1 MPTVADILAAVD
13 RLAPFRQAEEWDNVG
28 LILGDADRRAR
39 RVLVAL
45 DASDAVC
52 QEAERLRADCLVV
65 HHPLIFHGVKRLTG
79 DTRTGRVAL
88 RLLAGRRAL
97 IVAHTNLDG
106 ATGGLCDLL
115 GRLVGLEDLEPLQHP
130 PPPSTGPY
138 GQGRCKIVVFVPA
151 GDPSAGSGGAL
162 EAVRAAAFAA
172 GAGHIGLYTECSFA
186 SEGEGTFLPGER
198 ARPAVGKRG
207 RRSAVR
213 EARLE
218 VLVDEARLA
227 RVLAAVARAH
237 PYEEPA
243 IDVYPLKAVVPGA
256 GIGRV
261 GRLRRPTSAGCF
273 AETVKRA
280 LRRQAVG
287 FAGDPRQRLH
297 RVALCTGSGGGVLAA
312 VRAARADAYLTGE
325 LAMHEV
331 QELEAFGIATVLGGH
346 YETERIP
353 LNAWAPRLAR
363 SLKGIDVRLSRAE
376 RGVPRIR

>member
-13 RLAPFRQAEEWDNVG
+13 RLAPTRQAEEWDNVG
-28 LILGDADRRAR
+28 LVLGDADRAVR

-52 QEAERLRADCLVV
+52 QEAERLRAECLVV
-65 HHPLIFHGVKRLTG
+65 HHPLIFHGIKRLTG

-106 ATGGLCDLL
+106 AAGGLCDLL
-115 GRLVGLEDLEPLQHP
+115 GRRVGLEDLEPLQHP
-130 PPPSTGPY
+130 PP
-138 GQGRCKIVVFVPA
+138 QGRCKIVVFVPSC
-151 GDPSAGSGGAL
+151 DL

-198 ARPAVGKRG
+198 ARPAIGARG
-207 RRSAVR
+207 RRNAVR
-213 EARLE
+213 EQRLE
-218 VLVDEARLA
+218 VLVDEGKLA

-237 PYEEPA
+237 SYEEPA
-243 IDVYPLKAVVPGA
+243 IDVYHLRVVAPGA

-261 GRLRRPTSAGCF
+261 GRLARPMTLAKF
-273 AETVKRA
+273 AEAVKKVLQRK
-280 LRRQAVG
+280 AVG
-287 FAGDPRQRLH
+287 LAGDLRQRIG
-297 RVALCTGSGGGVLAA
+297 RVALCTGAGGGVLAA

-331 QELEAFGIATVLGGH
+331 QELEAFGVAVVLGGH
-346 YETERIP
+346 YETERVP
-353 LNAWAPRLAR
+353 LEAWAPRLAR
-363 SLKGIDVRLSRAE
+363 ALPGVDVRLSRAE
-376 RGVPRIR
+376 RGVPRIG

>member
-1 MPTVADILAAVD
+1 MPTVADVLAAVD
-13 RLAPFRQAEEWDNVG
+13 RLAPLRQAEEWDNVG

-45 DASDAVC
+45 DASDATC
-52 QEAERLRADCLVV
+52 AEAERLRADCLVV
-65 HHPLIFHGVKRLTG
+65 HHPLIFHSVKRLTG

-115 GRLVGLEDLEPLQHP
+115 GRRVGLEDLEPLQHP

-138 GQGRCKIVVFVPA
+138 GQGRCKIVVFVPS
-151 GDPSAGSGGAL
+151 GDL

-207 RRSAVR
+207 RRNALR
-213 EARLE
+213 EHRLE
-218 VLVDEARLA
+218 VLVDEARLGK
-227 RVLAAVARAH
+227 VLAAVARAH

-243 IDVYPLKAVVPGA
+243 IDVYPMRAVAPGA

-261 GRLRRPTSAGCF
+261 GRLRRPTSAGRF

-280 LRRQAVG
+280 LRRKAVG
-287 FAGDPRQRLH
+287 FAGDPRQRVR
-297 RVALCTGSGGGVLAA
+297 RVALCTGAGGGVLAA

-331 QELEAFGIATVLGGH
+331 QELEAFGIASILGGH
-346 YETERIP
+346 YETERVP

-376 RGVPRIR
+376 RGVPGIR

>member
-1 MPTVADILAAVD
+1 MPTVADVLAAVD
-13 RLAPFRQAEEWDNVG
+13 RLAPLRQAEEWDNVG
-28 LILGDADRRAR
+28 LILGDADRPAR

-106 ATGGLCDLL
+106 AAGGLCDLL
-115 GRLVGLEDLEPLQHP
+115 GRLVGLEDLEPLAP
-130 PPPSTGPY
+130 PPP
-138 GQGRCKIVVFVPA
+138 QGRCKIVVFVPA

-207 RRSAVR
+207 RRNALR
-213 EARLE
+213 EHRLE
-218 VLVDEARLA
+218 VLVDEARLGK
-227 RVLAAVARAH
+227 VLAAVARAH

-243 IDVYPLKAVVPGA
+243 IDVYPMRAVAPGA

-261 GRLRRPTSAGCF
+261 GRLRRPTSAGRF

-280 LRRQAVG
+280 LERKAVG
-287 FAGDPRQRLH
+287 FAGDPRQRLR

-312 VRAARADAYLTGE
+312 VRASRADAYLTGE

-331 QELEAFGIATVLGGH
+331 QELEAFGIAVVLGGH
-346 YETERIP
+346 YETERIA
-353 LNAWAPRLAR
+353 LDAWAPRLAR
-363 SLKGIDVRLSRAE
+363 ALPGVDVGLSRAE
-376 RGVPRIR
+376 RGVPRIG

>member
-1 MPTVADILAAVD
+1 MPTVADVLAAVD
-13 RLAPFRQAEEWDNVG
+13 RLAPLRQAEEWDNVG
-28 LILGDADRRAR
+28 LILGDADRRAQ

-45 DASDAVC
+45 DASDATC
-52 QEAERLRADCLVV
+52 AEAERLRAECLVV
-65 HHPLIFHGVKRLTG
+65 HHPLIFHSVKRLTG

-130 PPPSTGPY
+130 PPQTRY
-138 GQGRCKIVVFVPA
+138 KVVVFVPP
-151 GDPSAGSGGAL
+151 GDL

-218 VLVDEARLA
+218 VLADEVRLA

-243 IDVYPLKAVVPGA
+243 IDVYPLKAVAPGA

-261 GRLRRPTSAGCF
+261 GRLRRPTSAGRF

-280 LRRQAVG
+280 LARQAVG
-287 FAGDPRQRLH
+287 FAGDPRQRLR
-297 RVALCTGSGGGVLAA
+297 RVALCTGSGGGMLAA
-312 VRAARADAYLTGE
+312 VRASRADAYLTGE

-346 YETERIP
+346 YETERVP

-363 SLKGIDVRLSRAE
+363 SLKGIHLRLSRAE
-376 RGVPRIR
+376 RGVPGIR

>member
-13 RLAPFRQAEEWDNVG
+13 RLAPLRQAQEWDNVG
-28 LILGDADRRAR
+28 LILGDAEGPAR

-45 DASDAVC
+45 DASDATC
-52 QEAERLRADCLVV
+52 AEAERLRADCLVV
-65 HHPLIFHGVKRLTG
+65 HHPLIFHSVKRLTG

-130 PPPSTGPY
+130 PPQTRY
-138 GQGRCKIVVFVPA
+138 KVVVFVPP
-151 GDPSAGSGGAL
+151 GDL

-186 SEGEGTFLPGER
+186 SKGEGTFLPGER
-198 ARPAVGKRG
+198 ARPAVGRRG
-207 RRSAVR
+207 RRNALR
-213 EARLE
+213 EHRLE
-218 VLVDEARLA
+218 VLVDEARLGK
-227 RVLAAVARAH
+227 VLAAVARAH

-243 IDVYPLKAVVPGA
+243 IDVYPMRAVAPGA
-256 GIGRV
+256 GIGRL
-261 GRLRRPTSAGCF
+261 GRLRRPTSAGRF

-280 LRRQAVG
+280 LKRKAVG
-287 FAGDPRQRLH
+287 FAGDLRQRLQ
-297 RVALCTGSGGGVLAA
+297 RVALCTGAGGGVLAA

-331 QELEAFGIATVLGGH
+331 QELEAFGIAVVLGGH

-363 SLKGIDVRLSRAE
+363 ALPGVDVRLSRME
-376 RGVPRIR
+376 RAALRIA

>member
-1 MPTVADILAAVD
+1 MPTVADVLAAVD

-28 LILGDADRRAR
+28 LILGDADRRAQ

-45 DASDAVC
+45 DASDATC
-52 QEAERLRADCLVV
+52 AEAERLRADCLVV

-106 ATGGLCDLL
+106 AAGGLCDLL

-130 PPPSTGPY
+130 PP
-138 GQGRCKIVVFVPA
+138 QGRCKIVIFVPS
-151 GDPSAGSGGAL
+151 GDL

-207 RRSAVR
+207 RRSALR
-213 EARLE
+213 EHRLE
-218 VLVDEARLA
+218 VLVDEARLGK
-227 RVLAAVARAH
+227 VLAAVARAH

-243 IDVYPLKAVVPGA
+243 IDVYPMRAVAPGA

-261 GRLRRPTSAGCF
+261 GRLRRPTSAGRF

-280 LRRQAVG
+280 LRRKAVG
-287 FAGDPRQRLH
+287 FAGDPRQRLR
-297 RVALCTGSGGGVLAA
+297 RVALCTGAGGGVLAA
-312 VRAARADAYLTGE
+312 VRASRADAYLTGE

-331 QELEAFGIATVLGGH
+331 QELEAFGIAVVLGGH

-363 SLKGIDVRLSRAE
+363 ALPGVDVRLSRME
-376 RGVPRIR
+376 RGPSRIV